1 MQHFMA
7 LMTGTVVGDVLYG
20 IYFTLFLTSTGL
32 TCRRVTGN
40 KSGSIYRSAAFISS
54 LILFATVTST
64 CILDTVRIVQGF
76 LLFEAGPVA
85 FFADDSQPT
94 AVAVNICT
102 LASGFINDFI
112 MIYRLYIVWGR
123 EKLII
128 VLPVLAAFGFTGCAA
143 VLIFDIK
150 KLENIAPIVS
160 LTGLILTLATNI
172 YCTVAISW
180 KIYTITK
187 ACMPT
192 GGTNLRDLIAMFVES
207 SALYTSWALFYGIT
221 HQINDTSQLFA
232 VATLP
237 PIAGIANALLQA
249 RIGMGTSVEYTTPP
263 SQPLHFRTRTATG
276 QVTLDDDLEFEGSL
290 V

>member
-1 MQHFMA
+1 MKHLMA

-20 IYFTLFLTSTGL
+20 IYFSLFLTSTGL

-64 CILDTVRIVQGF
+64 CILDTVRIFQGF
-76 LLFEAGPVA
+76 LLFEAGPVV
-85 FFADDSQPT
+85 FFADDAQPT
-94 AVAVNICT
+94 AVVVNIVT
-102 LASGFINDFI
+102 LASVFVNDLI
-112 MIYRLYIVWGR
+112 MIYRLYIVWCR
-123 EKLII
+123 SKPII
-128 VLPVLAAFGFTGCAA
+128 ILPVLAAFGFTGCAI
-143 VLIFDIK
+143 VLILDIK
-150 KLENIAPIVS
+150 KLGNIAAVVS
-160 LTGLILTLATNI
+160 LTGFLLTLATNI

-180 KIYTITK
+180 KIYAITK

-207 SALYTSWALFYGIT
+207 SALYTSCALFYAIS
-221 HQINDTSQLFA
+221 HQINDNSQLFA

-249 RIGMGTSVEYTTPP
+249 RIGMGTSLEYITQP
-263 SQPLHFRTRTATG
+263 SQPLRFRTRTGTG
-276 QVTLDDDLEFEGSL
+276 QDGHDDLEFEAAS